1 MRSRQLCTG
10 HRDGHPMVPADER
23 LDQEA
28 SVAAEPASAGPVL
41 DGTSAPTGTQ
51 TPDGGV
57 RNVLAT
63 VAALPSRLLVL
74 LIRGYQVV
82 ISPMRGPTCRFYP
95 SCSAYAVTAL
105 RTHGA
110 IRGTAM
116 AVWRLLRCNPWNP
129 GGVDHVPPR
138 EKNSAR
144 TPRPEATTDRER
156 MQ

>member
-1 MRSRQLCTG
+1 M
-10 HRDGHPMVPADER
+10 DD
-23 LDQEA
+23 A
-28 SVAAEPASAGPVL
+28 SVY
-41 DGTSAPTGTQ
+41 TSAPGAS
-51 TPDGGV
+51 GGV
-57 RNVLAT
+57 RSVMGA
-63 VAALPSRLLVL
+63 VAALPARALVL
-74 LIRGYQVV
+74 LIRGYQTV

-110 IRGTAM
+110 LRGTAM

-138 EKNSAR
+138 QKNSAR